1 MKKTLT
7 LTESELVEVIN
18 KIVESYNNDSYDDSD
33 YVEVFLKF
41 FRPWVKEKHGDEI
54 GEYPLSYLV
63 KKYISEFA
71 QDLEIDPSDTIMAY
85 RDNIRNASAVGKL
98 LVQKGK
104 TKLASLRSKEK
115 FTEKYKK
122 QLDFF
127 INKLELPDFIKLDF
141 IEEIPYNVIGR
152 IRVDWEK
159 LIKYPTDKSFRAND
173 IYGELK
179 NKIENF
185 LGVEFGNP
193 TYGQLSLTFDKD
205 YVGVEDWVKK
215 TLNKEIKKEIK
226 SLPRSSI
233 LHAIRFETSYG
244 DILGGELKL
253 SFKSWTGR
261 NDFKNQ
267 VKNLLEE
274 LGYNTKTLSVTT

>member
-1 MKKTLT
+1 MKKILT
-7 LTESELVEVIN
+7 LNESEFVVVIN

-33 YVEVFLKF
+33 YIEVFLNF
-41 FRPWVKEKHGDEI
+41 FRPWVKEKYGDEI
-54 GEYPLSYLV
+54 SGYPLSYLV

-71 QDLEIDPSDTIMAY
+71 QDLEIDPYNTILSY
-85 RDNIRNASAVGKL
+85 RDNIRNAVAVGKL
-98 LVQKGK
+98 IVQKGK
-104 TKLASLRSKEK
+104 TKLVSLQSKEK

-127 INKLELPDFIKLDF
+127 VNKLELPDFIKLDF

-152 IRVDWEK
+152 LRIDWEK

-173 IYGELK
+173 IYRELK
-179 NKIENF
+179 QKIENF
-185 LGVEFGNP
+185 LGVEIGNP
-193 TYGQLSLTFDKD
+193 TYGQLSLTFNKD

-215 TLNKEIKKEIK
+215 TLNKEIKKEIR
-226 SLPRSSI
+226 SLPKSSI
-233 LHAIRFETSYG
+233 LHAIRFETNGESF
-244 DILGGELKL
+244 GGELKL

-274 LGYNTKTLSVTT
+274 LGYNTKTLEVTT

>member
-1 MKKTLT
+1 MKKTIT
-7 LTESELVEVIN
+7 LNESELVGVIH

-33 YVEVFLKF
+33 YIEVFLKF

-54 GEYPLSYLV
+54 SNYPLSYLV

-71 QDLEIDPSDTIMAY
+71 QDFEIDPTSTILGY
-85 RDNIRNASAVGKL
+85 RDNIRNVAAVGKA

-104 TKLASLRSKEK
+104 TKLASLQSKEK

-127 INKLELPDFIKLDF
+127 VNRLELPDFIKLDF

-152 IRVDWEK
+152 VRVDWEK
-159 LIKYPTDKSFRAND
+159 LIKYPTDKTFRSND
-173 IYGELK
+173 ISRELK

-185 LGVEFGNP
+185 LGVELGNP
-193 TYGQLSLTFDKD
+193 TYGQLSLTFNKA

-215 TLNKEIKKEIK
+215 TLNKEIKKEIR
-226 SLPRSSI
+226 SLPRASI
-233 LHAIRFETSYG
+233 LHAIKFETNG
-244 DILGGELKL
+244 DKFGGELKL
-253 SFKSWTGR
+253 SFKNWNGR
-261 NDFKNQ
+261 NDFKKQ
-267 VKNLLEE
+267 VENLLQE
-274 LGYNTKTLSVTT
+274 LGYNTKTLEVTT

>member
-1 MKKTLT
+1 MKKTIT
-7 LTESELVEVIN
+7 LNESELVGVIH

-33 YVEVFLKF
+33 YIEVFLKF

-54 GEYPLSYLV
+54 SNYPLSYLV

-71 QDLEIDPSDTIMAY
+71 QDFEIDPTSTILGY
-85 RDNIRNASAVGKL
+85 RDNIRNVAAVGKA

-104 TKLASLRSKEK
+104 TKLASLQSKEK

-127 INKLELPDFIKLDF
+127 VNRLELPDFIKLDF

-152 IRVDWEK
+152 VRVDWEK
-159 LIKYPTDKSFRAND
+159 LIKYPTDKTFRSND
-173 IYGELK
+173 ISRELK

-185 LGVEFGNP
+185 LGVELGNP
-193 TYGQLSLTFDKD
+193 TYGQLSLTFNKA

-215 TLNKEIKKEIK
+215 TLNKEIKKEIR
-226 SLPRSSI
+226 SLPRASI
-233 LHAIRFETSYG
+233 LHAIKFETDG
-244 DILGGELKL
+244 DKFGGELKL
-253 SFKSWTGR
+253 SFKNWNGR
-261 NDFKNQ
+261 NDFKKQ
-267 VKNLLEE
+267 VENLLQE
-274 LGYNTKTLSVTT
+274 LGYNTKTLEVFT

>member
-7 LTESELVEVIN
+7 LNESELVGVIN

-33 YVEVFLKF
+33 YIEVFLKF

-54 GEYPLSYLV
+54 SNYPLSYLV

-71 QDLEIDPSDTIMAY
+71 QDFEIDPTSTILGY
-85 RDNIRNASAVGKL
+85 RDNIRNVAAVGKA

-104 TKLASLRSKEK
+104 TKLASLQSKEK

-127 INKLELPDFIKLDF
+127 VNRLELPDFIKLDF

-152 IRVDWEK
+152 VRVDWEK
-159 LIKYPTDKSFRAND
+159 LIKYPTDKTFRSND
-173 IYGELK
+173 ISRELK

-185 LGVEFGNP
+185 LGVELGNP
-193 TYGQLSLTFDKD
+193 TYGQLSLTFNKA

-215 TLNKEIKKEIK
+215 TLNKEIKKEIR
-226 SLPRSSI
+226 SLPRASI
-233 LHAIRFETSYG
+233 LHAIKFETNG
-244 DILGGELKL
+244 DKFGGELKL
-253 SFKSWTGR
+253 SFKNWNGR
-261 NDFKNQ
+261 NDFKKQ
-267 VKNLLEE
+267 VENLLQE
-274 LGYNTKTLSVTT
+274 LGYNTKTLEVTT